1 MNITKA
7 KTLEEFLKFHE
18 INPKN
23 HKLYFCAITHSS
35 YVALRKG
42 LNSYEQL
49 EFLGDSILNFLSSEY
64 IFRKYTN
71 LEPGKQTRVRSTAV
85 RTETLAELS
94 EKLGL
99 VDILK
104 TGVKQTES
112 DVKKSLKVKADVF
125 ESMLGAIYLDQGLKV
140 AKKFL
145 EKYIFPVIDKVHAQ
159 SNKDSKTTLQEYIQ
173 SFSKDGVT
181 YSVSQYDDK
190 KFIAKVIYDK
200 QVFGVGIGNSKKEAE
215 QIAAQDALNKL
226 K

>member
-1 MNITKA
+1 MNIMKA
-7 KTLEEFLKFHE
+7 KSLEEFLKFHQ
-18 INPKN
+18 IKPKN
-23 HKLYFCAITHSS
+23 IKLYFCAISHSS

-42 LNSYEQL
+42 LNNYEQL

-64 IFRKYTN
+64 IFLKYTN
-71 LEPGKQTRVRSTAV
+71 LEPGKQTRVRSAAV

-104 TGVKQTES
+104 TGYKQTAN
-112 DVKKSLKVKADVF
+112 DVKNSLKVKADVF
-125 ESMLGAIYLDQGLKV
+125 ESILGAIYLDQGIDE
-140 AKKFL
+140 ARKFV

-159 SNKDSKTTLQEYIQ
+159 SNKDSKTILQEYIQ

-181 YSVSQYDDK
+181 YNVSQNSDK
-190 KFIAKVIYDK
+190 KFLAKVIHDK
-200 QVFGVGIGNSKKEAE
+200 QIFGVGIGNSKKEAE
-215 QIAAQDALNKL
+215 QVAAQDALSKL